1 MRELSSHTH
10 QINLWIALTGPDD
23 TFSNTLARLGYD
35 CDVIEEQFYLLDDTG
50 EDVIHP
56 DVVLTSELLDH
67 SLVIDCKSER
77 IKADQV
83 RRYLRVNGNEDQL
96 VIQGLVDGIDADDL
110 EADVVLSSFKELQ
123 NSNLPQDL
131 AIVHFEQ
138 NPHSGLVIWNPGG
151 YKFDNSDVAAEFP
164 INMHPD
170 QPLPTGH
177 YPFDIFEADK
187 RAMVSTIFSTIIS
200 LAIQEGEFSL
210 EDVLARSHP
219 YWDKLGDDKQ
229 TALLDRTDI
238 IYHEL
243 LDAGLDQYL
252 EKIAGRKAVNGG
264 AFLARYKRYRD
275 EQTTTWR
282 RCLKN
287 CPRPDWTIRS
297 GRRRQIPMMRRT
309 QTKSSCPL

>member
-23 TFSNTLARLGYD
+23 TFSNTLAELDYY
-35 CDVIEEQFYLLDDTG
+35 CDVIEDQFYLLDEDG

-56 DVVLTSELLDH
+56 DIVLSSETLEH

-77 IKADQV
+77 IKADQI
-83 RRYLRVNGNEDQL
+83 RRYLRVDGNEGQL
-96 VIQGLVDGIDADDL
+96 VIQGLVENIDADTL
-110 EADVVLSSFKELQ
+110 SADTVLSSFQELQ
-123 NSNLPQDL
+123 NLDLPQGL

-138 NPHSGLVIWNPGG
+138 SPQSGLVIWNPNE
-151 YKFDNSDVAAEFP
+151 YTFDNEDVAETFP
-164 INMHPD
+164 INMHPS

-187 RAMVSTIFSTIIS
+187 RAMVSTIFSTIVS
-200 LAIQEGEFSL
+200 LAIQEGKFSL
-210 EDVLARSHP
+210 EEVLAHSHP

-229 TALLDRTDI
+229 TELLDRTDI

-252 EKIAGRKAVNGG
+252 EKIAGTEGREWRSVSGTIQALQGRTDYYVDKVVEE
-264 AFLARYKRYRD
+264 LPQARLNHSQWAAETDTDD
-275 EQTTTWR
+275 ETDQ
-282 RCLKN
+282 
-287 CPRPDWTIRS
+287 DEE
-297 GRRRQIPMMRRT
+297 
-309 QTKSSCPL
+309 